1 MWLGA
6 GCSYPGCVSE
16 REALFEVR
24 PWGVD
29 ECLVALLG
37 EQGAKEFRALFDA
50 FPDPV
55 GILWPLRGDDGRIVD
70 FAFGYGN
77 LAMLSGFRLPVGT
90 PERYTLLQALPSM
103 RGSRALAEYVRV
115 CETGEPWVSEVTY
128 DTPFADGY
136 MVGTFVLRV
145 AKLGDGVITFLDE
158 VTGQRRMEADLQAY
172 ANLVAHDL
180 SEPLASM
187 QLLVTLLEQR
197 PDTPPSPE
205 VLRQLRSSAERAREL
220 IDGVLAYARSGELR
234 TERVDLARVVAEVAA
249 DLRPA
254 LEAHGELLVGELP
267 EVEADPR
274 QLRRVFQNLVS
285 NALRFRRGDTVL
297 IEVSALRDAREF
309 VVSVRDDGI
318 GVPQEHGRR
327 VFAMFSRLDTS
338 AEGIGL
344 GLAVC
349 RRIVE
354 AHGGQIWV
362 EPADGGGSVFRFT
375 LPR

>member
-1 MWLGA
+1 M
-6 GCSYPGCVSE
+6 SE
-16 REALFEVR
+16 RETVFELR

-29 ECLVALLG
+29 ANLVALLG
-37 EQGAKEFRALFDA
+37 AQGAAEFRALFDA

-55 GILWPLRGDDGRIVD
+55 GVLWGLRDDDGAIVD

-77 LAMLSGFRLPVGT
+77 VAMLSGFRLPAAT
-90 PERYTLLQALPSM
+90 PDRYTLLEALPSM
-103 RGSRALAEYVRV
+103 RGSQALEEYARV
-115 CETGEPWVSEVTY
+115 CETGEAWVSEVTY

-136 MVGTFVLRV
+136 MLGTFVLRV
-145 AKLGDGVITFLDE
+145 AKLGGGVITFLHE
-158 VTGQRRMEADLQAY
+158 VTDQRRMEGELQAY

-187 QLLVTLLEQR
+187 QLLVTLLEQH

-205 VLRQLRSSAERAREL
+205 VLRQLRGSAERAREL

-234 TERVDLARVVAEVAA
+234 TERVALARVMEEVAA
-249 DLRPA
+249 DLRPS
-254 LEAHGELLVGELP
+254 LEAHGELVVGELP

-274 QLRRVFQNLVS
+274 QLRRVLQNLIS
-285 NALRFRRGDTVL
+285 NALRFRRGDMVA
-297 IEVSALRDAREF
+297 IEVLSLRDAREW

-318 GVPQEHGRR
+318 GVPPEHTRR
-327 VFAMFSRLDTS
+327 IFGMFARLDAST
-338 AEGIGL
+338 EGIGV

-354 AHGGQIWV
+354 AHGGRIWV
-362 EPADGGGSVFRFT
+362 EPVDGGGSVFRFT

>member
-1 MWLGA
+1 MR
-6 GCSYPGCVSE
+6 SE
-16 REALFEVR
+16 NAVEFQLR

-29 ECLVALLG
+29 EQLVALLG
-37 EQGAKEFRALFDA
+37 DQGASEFRALFDA

-55 GILWPLRGDDGRIVD
+55 GVLWAVRGDDGAIVD

-77 LAMLSGFRLPVGT
+77 PAMLSGFRLPAGT
-90 PERYTLLQALPSM
+90 PDRYTLLQALPSM
-103 RGSRALAEYVRV
+103 RGSHALAEYVRV
-115 CETGEPWVSEVTY
+115 CESGEPWVSEVTY

-136 MVGTFVLRV
+136 MLGTFVLRV
-145 AKLGDGVITFLDE
+145 AKLGDGVISFLDD
-158 VTGQRRMEADLQAY
+158 VTGQRRMEAELQAY

-197 PDTPPSPE
+197 PDTPPAPE

-220 IDGVLAYARSGELR
+220 IDGVLSYARSGELS
-234 TERVDLARVVAEVAA
+234 TQRVSLARVMADVAA

-254 LEAHGELLVGELP
+254 LEAHGKLVVGDLP

-274 QLRRVFQNLVS
+274 QLRRVLQNLLS
-285 NALRFRRGDTVL
+285 NAVRFRRGDTVL

-318 GVPQEHGRR
+318 GIPHEHARR
-327 VFAMFSRLDTS
+327 IFGMFSRLDTS
-338 AEGIGL
+338 TEGIGL

-354 AHGGQIWV
+354 AHGGRIWV